1 MDKIT
6 QVLFSDIGKV
16 TTQYVEVPHQQL
28 KPHEVRIAPVFYGI
42 CGSDLHVLKGGHPFA
57 KPPVVPGHEIAAR
70 VTEVG
75 SDVKNVQPGDHVV
88 VDPIM
93 ACMECRACKAGR
105 FNLCEPPQVAGFR
118 APGFARSQHIVP
130 ARNCH
135 VAPASL
141 PANKPPHALHGM
153 ACYSTWEIIDK
164 TADSLTLR
172 MPLASPWPWQGEVIQ
187 TFLLEND
194 ALVLQLEVHSYADT
208 FPASAGWHPWFAKK
222 LTPQNTESLQ
232 VLFDADWQEEAG
244 SDELPTGNR
253 ISPQVGPWDDC
264 FGFYD
269 GVKVKLLWPGKLAM
283 TMTSSANSLVVF
295 DKQPDATCINPLTQ
309 APNAINLT
317 PEFVTPDKPLVIE
330 TRWQFT
336 PES

>member
-1 MDKIT
+1 M
-6 QVLFSDIGKV
+6 
-16 TTQYVEVPHQQL
+16 
-28 KPHEVRIAPVFYGI
+28 
-42 CGSDLHVLKGGHPFA
+42 
-57 KPPVVPGHEIAAR
+57 
-70 VTEVG
+70 
-75 SDVKNVQPGDHVV
+75 
-88 VDPIM
+88 
-93 ACMECRACKAGR
+93 
-105 FNLCEPPQVAGFR
+105 
-118 APGFARSQHIVP
+118 
-130 ARNCH
+130 
-135 VAPASL
+135 
-141 PANKPPHALHGM
+141 
-153 ACYSTWEIIDK
+153 
-164 TADSLTLR
+164 
-172 MPLASPWPWQGEVIQ
+172 
-187 TFLLEND
+187 
-194 ALVLQLEVHSYADT
+194 
-208 FPASAGWHPWFAKK
+208 
-222 LTPQNTESLQ
+222 Q